1 MLEFTPEIGIEF
13 DTARRR
19 AFLDEWFNYFTGRP
33 TDLLSFEEV
42 RQHLRLKDSSY
53 KGLQD
58 IELDKIVGSVGRYR
72 DFTRTFFPKS
82 DRIKERWKR
91 VDAVTHQMV
100 GAPPI
105 EVYKIGD
112 VYFVRDG
119 NHRVSVARMHG
130 AKTIEAYVIE
140 YHTQVPIDQADNLDD
155 ILLKAGHARFL
166 ADTQID
172 KIRPG
177 HNIMFTE
184 PGRYRLVKQHIA
196 FHKYLKET
204 ECGRE
209 FSDEEA
215 VASWFDHVYTPMIA
229 FIRQRD
235 VLKNFPGRT
244 EADLYAWLMLHRAAL
259 EKEMKMLGG
268 VSDEELV
275 EKFEKEQP
283 VLKPF
288 QRLLRLFLREPN
300 IENLSLQ
307 VERAKFLKDTKI
319 DKIRPDHAIEFSE
332 AACYELVKDHIS
344 VHQYLKG
351 AENGGEISGD
361 EAVASWYDTVYLP
374 IVKLIRKRDL
384 LDYFPGRTEGDL
396 YIWVVSRRAILEK
409 DEPAVGQQS
418 DEEIIAELKQQ
429 GQPTPMVRLAHF
441 LRSRLSR

>member
-1 MLEFTPEIGIEF
+1 
-13 DTARRR
+13 
-19 AFLDEWFNYFTGRP
+19 
-33 TDLLSFEEV
+33 
-42 RQHLRLKDSSY
+42 
-53 KGLQD
+53 
-58 IELDKIVGSVGRYR
+58 
-72 DFTRTFFPKS
+72 
-82 DRIKERWKR
+82 
-91 VDAVTHQMV
+91 
-100 GAPPI
+100 
-105 EVYKIGD
+105 
-112 VYFVRDG
+112 
-119 NHRVSVARMHG
+119 MHG

-140 YHTQVPIDQADNLDD
+140 YHTQVPIDNMDNLDD

-209 FSDEEA
+209 FADEEA

-235 VLKNFPGRT
+235 VLKSFPGRT
-244 EADLYAWLMLHRAAL
+244 EADLYAWLMLHRATL

-283 VLKPF
+283 ILNPF
-288 QRLLRLFLREPN
+288 QRLLRLFLREPDV
-300 IENLSLQ
+300 ENLSLQ
-307 VERAKFLKDTKI
+307 VERAKFSKDTKI
-319 DKIRPDHAIEFSE
+319 DKIRPGHAIEFSE

-344 VHQYLKG
+344 VHHYLKG
-351 AENGGEISGD
+351 VENGHEVSED

-374 IVKLIRKRDL
+374 IVNLIRKRGL

-396 YIWVVSRRAILEK
+396 YIWVVSRRAVLE
-409 DEPAVGQQS
+409 DESAAGQPS

-441 LRSRLSR
+441 LRSRLNR